1 MRKKLQ
7 NLLISCLLLWI
18 VTNDGKLVADD
29 LIDSST
35 FTDSQGSSSNSALDS
50 LSFLQDRVSAQFT
63 TRYLQDSNVFLRN
76 KETEASILNGSVL
89 LGVKGGGLP
98 DEPGLS
104 YKLLYRG
111 NYFYSFSDDFE
122 YESPVDHSFLSGIE
136 LRGAFTTIKLNANFL
151 EYGGYARSEPS
162 AEGISSSIGESR
174 NLGHKRKRLELGDL

>member
-18 VTNDGKLVADD
+18 VTNDGKLVAND

-104 YKLLYRG
+104 YKLSLI
-111 NYFYSFSDDFE
+111 
-122 YESPVDHSFLSGIE
+122 HI
-136 LRGAFTTIKLNANFL
+136 
-151 EYGGYARSEPS
+151 
-162 AEGISSSIGESR
+162 
-174 NLGHKRKRLELGDL
+174 